1 MNNLA
6 LSCVGLMEANF
17 EIDSPIAFF
26 RKCQNQAKWSSKG
39 NVKSALKLLKQVNL
53 FNQF

>member
-17 EIDSPIAFF
+17 QIDSPIVFF
-26 RKCQNQAKWSSKG
+26 GIFQEVPEPG
-39 NVKSALKLLKQVNL
+39 EIVV
-53 FNQF
+53 